1 MTKGERL
8 ELKRQKLLELA
19 EFDKK
24 YKVVVGI
31 DEAGRGPLAGPVVA
45 AACVIEYDEALVGAD
60 DSKKLSEKQREA
72 LFDTIMQKAIK
83 VGIGIVDN
91 TVIDEIN
98 ILNATKKAMSQALE
112 QIDIEYDN
120 VITDYVKLECS
131 KPLHD
136 LVKADAK
143 SLCTACASIIA
154 KVTRD
159 RMMVEYAKTYPGYGF
174 EKHKGYGTKQH
185 YQGIEQN
192 GISEIHRKTFL
203 KGLVSF

>member
-91 TVIDEIN
+91 TIIDEIN

-159 RMMVEYAKTYPGYGF
+159 RMMVEYAKTYPSYGF